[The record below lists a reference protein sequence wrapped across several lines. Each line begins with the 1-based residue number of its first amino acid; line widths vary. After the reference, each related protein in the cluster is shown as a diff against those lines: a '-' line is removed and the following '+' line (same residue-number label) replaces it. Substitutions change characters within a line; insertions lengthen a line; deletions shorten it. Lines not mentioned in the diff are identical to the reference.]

1 MSINRKRKLGT
12 NSKESPDWF
21 HIAPEWK
28 GSQFRE
34 YLAKNEDSIKILS
47 KHKGW
52 ISISTKTN
60 NRKTPLEKFT
70 FDKEKHRN
78 IMPNWMNLNYYK
90 NYTKD
95 EDIFNKEIDF
105 LKKEKLTIGQCYELY
120 NLMGGDEKEE
130 MKGIKVKK
138 IEEIEDDNIEEGE
151 DDDRFVRHRKD
162 NKKPKQKK
170 QRKNYT

>member
-1 MSINRKRKLGT
+1 MFDGEGKKFKLITKKSLASACRKFISRYLVSTRNDTDYSEKADLAVNLTRYEFWPAEYFIN
-12 NSKESPDWF
+12 
-21 HIAPEWK
+21 
-28 GSQFRE
+28 
-34 YLAKNEDSIKILS
+34 
-47 KHKGW
+47 
-52 ISISTKTN
+52 
-60 NRKTPLEKFT
+60 
-70 FDKEKHRN
+70 
-78 IMPNWMNLNYYK
+78 
-90 NYTKD
+90 

-138 IEEIEDDNIEEGE
+138 FEEKEDDDIEEEE